1 MMILQHNACIN
12 GSCGIYAVF
21 LNGLLWIYMGHVN
34 WNGLMLDDQVNRFVG
49 ECWVSDVDAF
59 VWWKVCEKHRKAERQ
74 VWSKTTERHTH
85 MKAACSHTLVGI
97 TYRYQQFLLATTEF
111 FCDDSCAQQRIAA
124 VLWSLRCR
132 CIQMLPPICTWQQG
146 GPSWWFDGR
155 SPRWDLGRWWFFL
168 CLGRVE
174 RAKLLGEFSSFQSS
188 TVLGL

>member
-97 TYRYQQFLLATTEF
+97 TYRYQQFFVGNHWIFLWWLLCSTENCSCLVILAMQVHPNVAT
-111 FCDDSCAQQRIAA
+111 DLYLAARGAQLMIWR
-124 VLWSLRCR
+124 
-132 CIQMLPPICTWQQG
+132 
-146 GPSWWFDGR
+146 
-155 SPRWDLGRWWFFL
+155 
-168 CLGRVE
+168 
-174 RAKLLGEFSSFQSS
+174 
-188 TVLGL
+188 